1 MAKYL
6 DISNWKRQIHLHT
19 GGTRDKFITIS
30 PNGDKYYF
38 KTSMKRENRDYKY
51 EFWSEIIA
59 SEVGISL
66 GFNVLRYDVASFD
79 STIGC
84 ISKSIIDE
92 DKEEHHE
99 GYRYIVQKH
108 PDFSVEFKK
117 KHSLQYIFD
126 SLENVHLGHLKTD
139 VIKMII
145 FDAIIGNTDRHS
157 ENWALVINKGS
168 DYQEIE
174 RVILDY
180 QRRSIF
186 SKILLT
192 IFVFINSRTTIRSI
206 NKRFQ
211 RLRSSFSP
219 IYDSGSSLGRE
230 LSAERISIILDDDQK
245 MEQYIKKGL
254 SDIRWNDKQLNHLE
268 LLKVIKLDYR
278 SIFDGIIQEVKQK
291 YVEQKIVNIVNHI
304 DDDVPPLFS
313 AYKIPEKRKRSI
325 IEYIKIRILKIIE
338 IYESV
343 L

>member
-1 MAKYL
+1 MAKYI

-30 PNGDKYYF
+30 PSGDKYYF
-38 KTSMKRENRDYKY
+38 KTSMKRVNRDYKY

-66 GFNVLRYDVASFD
+66 GFNVLHYDIASFD

-99 GYRYIVQKH
+99 GYRYIVQKY
-108 PDFSVEFKK
+108 PEFSRDFKK

-126 SLENVHLGHLKTD
+126 SLENVHLGHLKVD
-139 VIKMII
+139 VIRMII
-145 FDAIIGNTDRHS
+145 FDAIVGNTDRHS
-157 ENWALVINKGS
+157 ENWAIVINKRS

-180 QRRSIF
+180 QRRSVI

-192 IFVFINSRTTIRSI
+192 IFVLISSGTTIRSI

-230 LSAERISIILDDDQK
+230 LSAEKIDILLKDDLK

-268 LLKVIKLDYR
+268 LLKIIKLDYR
-278 SIFDGIIQEVKQK
+278 SIFDEIIKEVKQK
-291 YVEQKIVNIVNHI
+291 YDEQLLIDIVNNI
-304 DDDVPPLFS
+304 DNNVPPLFS
-313 AYKIPEKRKRSI
+313 IYKIPEKRKEFI
-325 IEYIKIRILKIIE
+325 IEYMKKRILKIIE